1 MSESS
6 SNLRAIGLM
15 SGTSMDGVDVALLDT
30 DGATRVAMGSSA
42 FFAYSDAD
50 RAILRAALAEAPKL
64 TDRHARPGIL
74 AQAEALVTQRHA
86 EAVEAFLAQNN
97 LSPASIDVV
106 GFHGQTVFHKPEA
119 KLTVQIGDGEA
130 LSARLGIPV
139 VFDFRAADVAAGG
152 QGAPLVPVYHRA
164 LVEAA
169 NLSGPVAVLNVG
181 GVANLTLLDGANDP
195 LACDTGPGNALLDD
209 MMLERTGTPIDRDGA
224 CAALGQVDDE
234 ALSALMA
241 HPFFALPAPK
251 SLDRNAFSRDA
262 VAELTTEDA
271 AATLT
276 AFTAESVA
284 SLVRLLPKTPTKI
297 IVCGGGTHNPVLMS
311 MLEARTNV
319 PVLSASAL
327 GWSADAME
335 AQAFAFL
342 AVRHL
347 RGLPLTFP
355 TTTGVNQPTTGGVLA
370 HIPKKLHDFFDKNMR

>member
-30 DGATRVAMGSSA
+30 DGATHVAMGPAA

-50 RAILRAALAEAPKL
+50 RTILRAALAEAPAL
-64 TDRHARPGIL
+64 TDRRARPGIL

-97 LSPASIDVV
+97 LNAASIDVV

-119 KLTVQIGDGEA
+119 KLTVQIGDGAA

-169 NLSGPVAVLNVG
+169 KLSGPVAVLNVG
-181 GVANLTLLDGANDP
+181 GVANLTLLDGARDP

-209 MMLERTGTPIDRDGA
+209 LMLERTGTPIDRDGA
-224 CAALGQVDDE
+224 CAALGQVDEE

-262 VAELTTEDA
+262 VAALTTEDA

-284 SLVRLLPKTPTKI
+284 SLLRLLPKTPTKI

-311 MLEARTNV
+311 MLEARCGV
-319 PVLSASAL
+319 AVLSASAL

-355 TTTGVNQPTTGGVLA
+355 TTTGVNQPTTGGMLA
-370 HIPKKLHDFFDKNMR
+370 QQTVKARLLG